1 MLLLVAFICHAT
13 AVERVSSYADATSL
27 YLGES
32 FVWDVRVQ
40 LTDVLGDSPVVLPT
54 FPSEFIEVER
64 GTEIITEDSRRI
76 ARHWVELRPIMLGSV
91 TLPAIEVAADDNVSV
106 ERTSPLFLEVL
117 PRLSEEQMQAGLRD
131 IKGPSAPS
139 EPVGWL
145 AWALT
150 FALIGLSWI
159 VWSLWRKR
167 ARSEL
172 VEPEV
177 PPFEAAMAALQA
189 LELLAAEGSDLV
201 QARAFALTAIIKRYL
216 EGRYG
221 FNATDMTSEELL
233 RYLRREDG
241 FVSLDMAT
249 ITPFIEE
256 TDAIKYAAAQA
267 SVAQANAL
275 MVRATDLV
283 VATKPDEDEE
293 C

>member
-1 MLLLVAFICHAT
+1 MFFLVAAICHAT
-13 AVERVSSYADATSL
+13 AAEQVSSYADATSI

-40 LTDVLGDSPVVLPT
+40 LTDALDDSPVVLPT

-91 TLPAIEVAADDNVSV
+91 TLPAIEVPADDNASV

-131 IKGPSAPS
+131 IKGPSSPA
-139 EPVGWL
+139 EPVAWFT
-145 AWALT
+145 WALS
-150 FALIGLSWI
+150 FALAGLIWI
-159 VWSLWRKR
+159 LWSFWRR
-167 ARSEL
+167 REHSESI
-172 VEPEV
+172 EPEV

-189 LELLAAEGSDLV
+189 LDLLAAEGADLV
-201 QARAFALTAIIKRYL
+201 QARAFTLTAIIKRYL

-241 FVSLDMAT
+241 LVSLDMT
-249 ITPFIEE
+249 TVTPFIEE

-275 MVRATDLV
+275 MACATDLV